1 VKFVGFHFD
10 FLDTLTKLNK
20 LALVLI
26 PNEITMNGNSEHAF
40 LAGPRSRWKEFLFSL
55 QVLFQFIKGF
65 RNLHFIGPCITIFG
79 SARFKE
85 TDVYYQTTEEL
96 ATQLGTMGFAIMT
109 GGGPGI
115 MEAANKGAKKSGA
128 LSLGCNIELP
138 FEQHPN
144 PYLDRMVN
152 IRYFFVRKELLRKY
166 SSGFVIMPGGL
177 GTLDEF
183 VEVITLI
190 QTGKMKNFPVVV
202 MGVEYHEKLMRYFE
216 SLIDQKTVG
225 ATDFQHILFTDD
237 IAEAA
242 EHIRNFTEKSPE
254 KHVPG
259 NAPLWILGE
268 RKIAPKP

>member
-1 VKFVGFHFD
+1 
-10 FLDTLTKLNK
+10 
-20 LALVLI
+20 
-26 PNEITMNGNSEHAF
+26 MNNNSENAF

-55 QVLFQFIKGF
+55 EVIFQFIKGF
-65 RNLHFIGPCITIFG
+65 RNLHFVGPCITIFG
-79 SARFKE
+79 SARFGPD
-85 TDVYYQTTEEL
+85 DVYYQTTEEL
-96 ATQLGTMGFAIMT
+96 AGLLGNEGFAIMT

-115 MEAANKGAKKSGA
+115 MEAANKGAKNAGT

-183 VEVITLI
+183 FEVITLI

-202 MGVEYHEKLMRYFE
+202 MGLEYHEQLMRYFE
-216 SLIDQKTVG
+216 SLIKEATVG
-225 ATDFQHILFTDD
+225 STDFQHILFTDD
-237 IAEAA
+237 IAEAV
-242 EHIRNFTEKSPE
+242 EHIRNFTERAPE
-254 KHVPG
+254 KH
-259 NAPLWILGE
+259 AHLDKPLWILGE
-268 RKIAPKP
+268 RKIKRRK

>member
-1 VKFVGFHFD
+1 
-10 FLDTLTKLNK
+10 
-20 LALVLI
+20 
-26 PNEITMNGNSEHAF
+26 MNNNSENAF
-40 LAGPRSRWKEFLFSL
+40 LAGPRSRWQEFLFSL
-55 QVLFQFIKGF
+55 EVLFQFIKGF
-65 RNLHFIGPCITIFG
+65 RNLHFVGPCITIFG
-79 SARFKE
+79 SARFSKD
-85 TDVYYQTTEEL
+85 DVYYQTTETL
-96 ATQLGTMGFAIMT
+96 ATSLGQMGFAIMT

-115 MEAANKGAKKSGA
+115 MEAANKGAKNAGA

-183 VEVITLI
+183 FEVITLI

-202 MGVEYHEKLMRYFE
+202 MGLEYHEQLMRYFE
-216 SLIDQKTVG
+216 SLIKEATVG
-225 ATDFQHILFTDD
+225 STDFQHILFTDD

-242 EHIRNFTEKSPE
+242 EHIRNFTEMSPE
-254 KHVPG
+254 KHAHS

-268 RKIAPKP
+268 RKINRKK

>member
-1 VKFVGFHFD
+1 
-10 FLDTLTKLNK
+10 
-20 LALVLI
+20 
-26 PNEITMNGNSEHAF
+26 MNNNSENAF
-40 LAGPRSRWKEFLFSL
+40 LAGPRSRWQEFLFSL
-55 QVLFQFIKGF
+55 EVLFQFIKGF
-65 RNLHFIGPCITIFG
+65 RNLHFVGPCITIFG
-79 SARFKE
+79 SARFSKD
-85 TDVYYQTTEEL
+85 DVYYQTTETL
-96 ATQLGTMGFAIMT
+96 ATQLGKMGFAIMT

-115 MEAANKGAKKSGA
+115 MEAANKGAKNAGA

-183 VEVITLI
+183 FEVITLI

-202 MGVEYHEKLMRYFE
+202 MGLEYHEQLMRYFE
-216 SLIDQKTVG
+216 SLIKEATVG
-225 ATDFQHILFTDD
+225 STDFQHILFTDD

-242 EHIRNFTEKSPE
+242 EHIRNFTELAPE
-254 KHVPG
+254 KH
-259 NAPLWILGE
+259 AQLDTPLWILGE
-268 RKIAPKP
+268 RKIKRRK

>member
-1 VKFVGFHFD
+1 
-10 FLDTLTKLNK
+10 
-20 LALVLI
+20 
-26 PNEITMNGNSEHAF
+26 MNNNSENAF
-40 LAGPRSRWKEFLFSL
+40 LAGPRSRWQEFLFSL
-55 QVLFQFIKGF
+55 EVLFQFIKGF
-65 RNLHFIGPCITIFG
+65 RNLHFVGPCITIFG
-79 SARFKE
+79 SARFSKD
-85 TDVYYQTTEEL
+85 DVYYQTTETL
-96 ATQLGTMGFAIMT
+96 ATTLGQMGFAIMT

-115 MEAANKGAKKSGA
+115 MEAANKGAKNAGA

-183 VEVITLI
+183 FEVITLI

-202 MGVEYHEKLMRYFE
+202 MGLEYHEQLMRYFE
-216 SLIDQKTVG
+216 SLIKEATVG
-225 ATDFQHILFTDD
+225 STDFQHILFTDD

-242 EHIRNFTEKSPE
+242 EHIRNFTEMSPE
-254 KHVPG
+254 KHAHTD
-259 NAPLWILGE
+259 APLWILGE
-268 RKIAPKP
+268 RKIKRKK

>member
-1 VKFVGFHFD
+1 
-10 FLDTLTKLNK
+10 
-20 LALVLI
+20 
-26 PNEITMNGNSEHAF
+26 MNNNSENAF

-55 QVLFQFIKGF
+55 DVLFQFIKGF
-65 RNLHFIGPCITIFG
+65 RNLHFVGPCITIFG
-79 SARFKE
+79 SARFSSE
-85 TDVYYQTTEEL
+85 DVYYQTAEEM
-96 ATQLGTMGFAIMT
+96 ATQLGKMGFAIMT

-115 MEAANKGAKKSGA
+115 MEAANKGAKYAGA

-183 VEVITLI
+183 FEVITLI

-202 MGVEYHEKLMRYFE
+202 MGLEYHEQLMRYFE
-216 SLIDQKTVG
+216 SLIKEATVG
-225 ATDFQHILFTDD
+225 STDFQHILFTDD
-237 IAEAA
+237 IQQAVA
-242 EHIRNFTEKSPE
+242 HIRSFAEKLPDKHLPE
-254 KHVPG
+254 
-259 NAPLWILGE
+259 NTPLWILGE
-268 RKIAPKP
+268 RKINRKK